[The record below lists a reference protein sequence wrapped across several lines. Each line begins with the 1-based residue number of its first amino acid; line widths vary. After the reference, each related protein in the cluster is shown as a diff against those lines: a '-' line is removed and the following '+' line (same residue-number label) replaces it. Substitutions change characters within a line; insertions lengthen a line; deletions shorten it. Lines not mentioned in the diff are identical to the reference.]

1 MDDSRFRRSRGS
13 AGPAPVRPLRIL
25 LVEDHEETL
34 GYLARHLTLGGHSV
48 TTARS
53 ASEALAIVREWA
65 PEVLLCDI
73 SLPDADG
80 CELLDKIAE
89 SRPPLCIA
97 MSGYGASSD
106 LRRSED
112 AGFHHHLTKPFL
124 PDDLDHL
131 LGQS

>member
-1 MDDSRFRRSRGS
+1 MDDSRFRRSRDS
-13 AGPAPVRPLRIL
+13 EGPAFVRPLRIL

-34 GYLARHLTLGGHSV
+34 GFLSHHLSLEGHSV

-53 ASEALAIVREWA
+53 AAEAIAIVRERV

-80 CELLDKIAE
+80 CELLGKIADR
-89 SRPPLCIA
+89 RPPLCIA

-106 LRRSED
+106 LRRSES